1 MLAIFHVLSID
12 NSVLFFYHG
21 SSSAAIP
28 NAAGKEGMMT
38 MKTKRFASLLLSA
51 ALMLSLAVPAFA
63 EDAPATEEPAQDA
76 TVQEAEPEALAQED
90 TAEETAVQ
98 TAEESTAKKDFTYV
112 AVGDSVTAGVG
123 LSGLKYKL
131 VHNGYD
137 MSENYKGYDSQCFV
151 GYVADNLGLDRDH
164 AINLGLPAVMTN
176 DLADLIETGAMPAM
190 NQYSGVQYTS
200 VPELKEYI
208 QKADLITLQVGSND
222 ALIRTIVALGEA
234 TNWKSEKLANGMV
247 AGLFRNLT
255 PENRDLFLDSLK
267 QLTLTP
273 SEIRAVL
280 YLLTN
285 GMDEICISTYN
296 ETTKQLERVVK
307 DIRALNPDAQVILLG
322 YNNPVP
328 LMPAWASHFRR
339 LNNYAKRLAAQY
351 DLDYV
356 AIPYTRT
363 ANDGHPTVSGHRY
376 IGRQILKAVKH

>member
-1 MLAIFHVLSID
+1 
-12 NSVLFFYHG
+12 
-21 SSSAAIP
+21 
-28 NAAGKEGMMT
+28 MT
-38 MKTKRFASLLLSA
+38 MKTKRIASLLLSA
-51 ALMLSLAVPAFA
+51 ALLLSLAVPAFA
-63 EDAPATEEPAQDA
+63 ENPTTEETAEPETA
-76 TVQEAEPEALAQED
+76 VQEVEPEALTED
-90 TAEETAVQ
+90 DAVAPVAEP
-98 TAEESTAKKDFTYV
+98 TAKKEYTYV